1 MYLVEQLYIVQ
12 LQINLI
18 KVIIPGHCIANKL
31 LLIFQKKSKLYMKG
45 AILDRKHFILYIEIQ
60 VYKI

>member
-1 MYLVEQLYIVQ
+1 MYLVEQLYIV
-12 LQINLI
+12 QINLI
-18 KVIIPGHCIANKL
+18 KVIIPGHCINAHKL